1 MAAPNFEIGRCAPET
16 AQGFPCGFRV
26 IFFSPSN
33 FTEGSHR
40 QTDAEAHLSLLLDR
54 SIRRSS
60 ALSTESLCLVAG
72 SKVWSLVCTIHVLD
86 HDGDL
91 LSASCIAAIA
101 ALSHFRIPDT
111 SIQGGELRLYSTQE
125 RNPIPLALLHW
136 PFCVSFAVFEGGEKV
151 IVDATLQEEQC
162 SEGEVVVTAN
172 KSGEICAISKQGGM
186 PTDALVLL
194 GCVDTALEKVRV
206 IDEIVRKALD
216 LDATQRDVGGWMAQL
231 RAENAR

>member
-1 MAAPNFEIGRCAPET
+1 M
-16 AQGFPCGFRV
+16 
-26 IFFSPSN
+26 
-33 FTEGSHR
+33 
-40 QTDAEAHLSLLLDR
+40 
-54 SIRRSS
+54 
-60 ALSTESLCLVAG
+60 AG
-72 SKVWSLVCTIHVLD
+72 SKVWSLACTIHILD

-91 LSASCIAAIA
+91 LSAACIAAIA

-111 SIQGGELRLYSTQE
+111 SIQGGELRVYSTQE

-136 PFCVSFAVFEGGEKV
+136 PFCVSFAIFEGGEKV

-172 KSGEICAISKQGGM
+172 KSGEICAISKQGGV
-186 PTDALVLL
+186 PTEALVLL
-194 GCVDTALEKVRV
+194 GCVDTALEKARV
-206 IDEIVRKALD
+206 LDEIVRKALD